1 MRKNTKIAGA
11 AGLAAIMLVGGTFA
25 YFNQTMKVE
34 NPFDTGKYDTKVT
47 EDFKPQ
53 DGENW
58 EPGAEV
64 NKDVNVLNTGDYDVL
79 VRVKFD
85 EKWVNKDT
93 GATVKEN
100 AGMDDSTSQDN
111 ATDGLVEKDGSV
123 VAKTL
128 NKENWVYNGADGYW
142 YYNQNLKADGET
154 GTFLDAVKLLEDADM
169 GNYIVTNYY
178 TTAADKPA
186 EDVIGDDVWTET
198 FTRKPEP
205 LTAEEKKA
213 WLAQVSGVAL
223 GSDAFF
229 PFGDNI
235 ERARRSG
242 VTAIVQPGGS
252 IRDQQVIDTCNKYGI
267 AMAFCGIRL
276 VHH

>member
-1 MRKNTKIAGA
+1 MRKNRKIAGA

-34 NPFDTGKYDTKVT
+34 NPFDTGKYDTTVT
-47 EDFKPQ
+47 EDFKPK

-64 NKDVNVLNTGDYDVL
+64 NKDVTVKNTGDYDVL

-93 GATVKEN
+93 DQTVKEN
-100 AGMDDSTSQDN
+100 TGMDDTTSQDN
-111 ATDGLVEKDGSV
+111 AADGLVEKDGSV

-128 NKENWVYNGADGYW
+128 NKDHWAYNKTDGYW
-142 YYNQNLKADGET
+142 YYKSNLAAGTDT

-186 EDVIGDDVWTET
+186 EDVIGDDPATQWVAYDGTM
-198 FTRKPEP
+198 PEDATHNLV
-205 LTAEEKKA
+205 LTKQDPDKTGYGNADYT
-213 WLAQVSGVAL
+213 LTITAQTVQATDAAMK
-223 GSDAFF
+223 DAF
-229 PFGDNI
+229 GLD
-235 ERARRSG
+235 A
-242 VTAIVQPGGS
+242 QPDGCTWNLT
-252 IRDQQVIDTCNKYGI
+252 QNK
-267 AMAFCGIRL
+267 
-276 VHH
+276 